1 MAVVIYQF
9 EPILHIL
16 SQASSEFH
24 NILKDM
30 VKERLH
36 PM

>member
-1 MAVVIYQF
+1 MAVIIYQF

-16 SQASSEFH
+16 SQARSEFH
-24 NILKDM
+24 NVLQET

-36 PM
+36 LT